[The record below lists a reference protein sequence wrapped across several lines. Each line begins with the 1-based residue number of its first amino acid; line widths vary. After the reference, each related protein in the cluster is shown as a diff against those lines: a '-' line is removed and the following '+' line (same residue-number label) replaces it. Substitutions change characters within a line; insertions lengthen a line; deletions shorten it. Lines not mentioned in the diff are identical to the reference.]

1 MSLPSYDR
9 GLRYWSMLAV
19 AVGISTLRPVAAEP
33 ESAGF
38 RLQILHVSDSES
50 AMLDLN
56 TMEPKLL
63 HYSAVLQGLQTLAER
78 EAMASLYLGA
88 GDLTIRAPF
97 FQAAEQVETWGTPG
111 GGDIALYNSF
121 GLSATAI
128 GNNEFEQGLDG
139 FSRLLRHAEFPYLAA
154 NLDFSNVRL
163 SERVPALRIGED
175 GASVQENAGKV
186 VRSSWIM
193 IAGEKIGLVG
203 NAPTDLFRITLDPD
217 KYLPG
222 LDYRGGRDLQTGEP
236 LVSSADWILEQADLL
251 KAQGIDKIVLL
262 DQDFEPL
269 AGQLRDIDV
278 IVFSGTWDLMARSA
292 ADGPFN
298 LLRPEDSPQV
308 DYPVSLEDREGNPV
322 LLVNGGYRYRYVGN
336 LMVTFDEAGKI
347 AAWDDRSGPVAATP
361 EVIAALGEVIGDAA
375 LQAAEPVKAI
385 YESLLETP
393 LIQDL
398 LIVIG
403 KTRYALNG
411 SVDDLRTRETNLG
424 RLVSDS
430 YLWQARRTAAE
441 RGMERRIDLALKN
454 SGGIRDSVLS
464 QEITKFLVG
473 STLPYDNE
481 LAILELSGRELLA
494 ALENGVT
501 YAPSRAGKFP
511 QVAGVRVEYDPR
523 RPGVPRAASRD
534 EPFRVVDLDILGDN
548 GEVTSLV
555 RNSRVVGDLS
565 QTFLA
570 VVNGF
575 LLYGGDSYVAFDV
588 ARRQP
593 GRVVIE
599 IGVGE
604 TRGVDRLHPGR
615 FERGNRLARRSGRSP
630 DQSIQRIGEF
640 RQLRDG

>member
-1 MSLPSYDR
+1 
-9 GLRYWSMLAV
+9 
-19 AVGISTLRPVAAEP
+19 
-33 ESAGF
+33 
-38 RLQILHVSDSES
+38 
-50 AMLDLN
+50 
-56 TMEPKLL
+56 
-63 HYSAVLQGLQTLAER
+63 
-78 EAMASLYLGA
+78 
-88 GDLTIRAPF
+88 
-97 FQAAEQVETWGTPG
+97 
-111 GGDIALYNSF
+111 
-121 GLSATAI
+121 
-128 GNNEFEQGLDG
+128 
-139 FSRLLRHAEFPYLAA
+139 
-154 NLDFSNVRL
+154 
-163 SERVPALRIGED
+163 
-175 GASVQENAGKV
+175 
-186 VRSSWIM
+186 
-193 IAGEKIGLVG
+193 
-203 NAPTDLFRITLDPD
+203 
-217 KYLPG
+217 
-222 LDYRGGRDLQTGEP
+222 
-236 LVSSADWILEQADLL
+236 
-251 KAQGIDKIVLL
+251 
-262 DQDFEPL
+262 
-269 AGQLRDIDV
+269 
-278 IVFSGTWDLMARSA
+278 
-292 ADGPFN
+292 
-298 LLRPEDSPQV
+298 
-308 DYPVSLEDREGNPV
+308 
-322 LLVNGGYRYRYVGN
+322 
-336 LMVTFDEAGKI
+336 MVTFDEAGKI
-347 AAWDDRSGPVAATP
+347 AAWDDRSGPVATTP
-361 EVIAALGEVIGDAA
+361 EAIAVLGEVIGDAA

-430 YLWQARRTAAE
+430 YLWQARRVAAE

-494 ALENGVT
+494 ALENGVA
-501 YAPSRAGKFP
+501 YAPSRSGGFP
-511 QVAGVRVEYDPR
+511 QVAGLRVEYDPR

-534 EPFRVVDLDILGDN
+534 EPSRVVDLDILGDN

-588 ARRQP
+588 ARMQP

-604 TRGVDRLHPGR
+604 REALIAYIQEGLNGEIDLPDDLADPRIKAFNELGNFASYETGEFDESAAEMIAYDAGYRRLFVSNGDIAGIDVLDLTDLSNPKQFVSWEDLDGEVAGVAAANGIVAVALADNEPLEAGHVVLLSAAEGIELNRLRVGVQPAMIVFSPDGRRVLTANEGEPNDDYTVDPKGSVSLIDLGAGTPAAIGNLGPDQVVTVDFTTFDGQAEAWRQRGVRLFGR
-615 FERGNRLARRSGRSP
+615 IQDPATGDFMRWASLSEDLEPESVAVSP
-630 DQSIQRIGEF
+630 DGTRAYV
-640 RQLRDG
+640 RYRKTTPWR